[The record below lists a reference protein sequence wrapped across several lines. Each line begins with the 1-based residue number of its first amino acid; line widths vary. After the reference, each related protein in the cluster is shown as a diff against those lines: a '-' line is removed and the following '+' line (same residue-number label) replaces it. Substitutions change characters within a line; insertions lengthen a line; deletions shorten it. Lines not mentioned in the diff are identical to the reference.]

1 MYYIEF
7 WDPKIDFNLLKDD
20 EAGQGKHPI
29 QYKMKFFKKRSKLK
43 MFEILG
49 KESII
54 NNKYFSLL
62 TESNFC
68 QIKAA
73 WVLARNVASPLLRV

>member
-29 QYKMKFFKKRSKLK
+29 QYKMKFF
-43 MFEILG
+43 
-49 KESII
+49 
-54 NNKYFSLL
+54 
-62 TESNFC
+62 
-68 QIKAA
+68 
-73 WVLARNVASPLLRV
+73 